1 MRNILLAVLKFVHAL
16 VWFPLGFL
24 LGQEF
29 PLRLFRKKDL

>member
-1 MRNILLAVLKFVHAL
+1 MRNIVIAGLRFVHAL

-29 PLRLFRKKDL
+29 PLRLFRKKEH